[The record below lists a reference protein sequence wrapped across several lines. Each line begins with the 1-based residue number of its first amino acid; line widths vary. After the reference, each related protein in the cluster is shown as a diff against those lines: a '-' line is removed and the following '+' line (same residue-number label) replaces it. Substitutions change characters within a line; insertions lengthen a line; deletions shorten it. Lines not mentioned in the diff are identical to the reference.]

1 VMDALCARGPVCWGD
16 RVRVSLRL
24 IGLSI
29 MVPSQHRRANAQLEC
44 LRAEDRRL
52 TATAARLRIQL
63 GAKEKELQFLESA
76 MRS

>member
-1 VMDALCARGPVCWGD
+1 
-16 RVRVSLRL
+16 
-24 IGLSI
+24 